1 MPKALEPGSDAE
13 RIVAEEESLLG
24 RVQKRLTAPLRED
37 GGIALNYDQE
47 LIDLRD
53 QVAEAKPEDVA
64 PLVEQMTRASAIA
77 ARRGR
82 GRELPVDPASPYF
95 AHLRLREGG
104 KERDVLIGKRGLIDR
119 AAGVQIVDWR
129 NAPVS
134 RIYYRYDE
142 GDDYDESLPGGRLE
156 GTVEVR
162 RNVAIAA
169 GHLRRIGCPQ
179 GTFVADAHGD
189 WWEADGAARPLL
201 AGGQGT
207 AARPPRA
214 EPASRRPH
222 ARGRLGVDRGPVPRA
237 DKRLPE
243 IAALID
249 RHQFDLITQ
258 PETGVVVIEGGAGS
272 GKTTVALHRVAYLH
286 YQNPRRFRPRR
297 MLVIV
302 PTEALVRYVAG
313 VLPALGLFDVPV
325 VTARGWMRW
334 ARRRVVPSAPERYA
348 DETPAVVARAKK
360 HPALLGALE
369 QFALQRKQEAAA
381 AGKKRPSPLSVW
393 AELLTDRARLRAALP
408 GSEFADGE
416 VAEVVAWCARQQA
429 EPEER
434 LLRELDDPERARP
447 VDGRPL
453 DEGSVAGRLDLEDDP
468 LILRA
473 AQLLRGG
480 ITGPG
485 AERTLRYEHV
495 AIDEAQDL
503 SVAEVKV
510 LLEATTP

>member
-1 MPKALEPGSDAE
+1 MPKSIEPGSEAA
-13 RIVAEEESLLG
+13 RIVMEEHGVLA
-24 RVQKRLTAPLRED
+24 RVRERLSGERA
-37 GGIALNYDQE
+37 GGGEIGLDYDQE

-64 PLVEQMTRASAIA
+64 PLVEQMTRVSAVA

-95 AHLRLREGG
+95 AHLKLRENQR
-104 KERDVLIGKRGLIDR
+104 ERDVLIGKRGLIDR

-142 GDDYDESLPGGRLE
+142 GDDFDEPLPGGRLE

-179 GTFVADAHGD
+179 GTFVSDARGD
-189 WWEADGAARPLL
+189 WWEADGMARPLL

-286 YQNPRRFRPRR
+286 YQNP
-297 MLVIV
+297 
-302 PTEALVRYVAG
+302 
-313 VLPALGLFDVPV
+313 
-325 VTARGWMRW
+325 
-334 ARRRVVPSAPERYA
+334 
-348 DETPAVVARAKK
+348 
-360 HPALLGALE
+360 
-369 QFALQRKQEAAA
+369 
-381 AGKKRPSPLSVW
+381 
-393 AELLTDRARLRAALP
+393 
-408 GSEFADGE
+408 
-416 VAEVVAWCARQQA
+416 
-429 EPEER
+429 
-434 LLRELDDPERARP
+434 
-447 VDGRPL
+447 
-453 DEGSVAGRLDLEDDP
+453 
-468 LILRA
+468 
-473 AQLLRGG
+473 
-480 ITGPG
+480 
-485 AERTLRYEHV
+485 
-495 AIDEAQDL
+495 
-503 SVAEVKV
+503 
-510 LLEATTP
+510 

>member
-1 MPKALEPGSDAE
+1 
-13 RIVAEEESLLG
+13 
-24 RVQKRLTAPLRED
+24 
-37 GGIALNYDQE
+37 
-47 LIDLRD
+47 
-53 QVAEAKPEDVA
+53 
-64 PLVEQMTRASAIA
+64 
-77 ARRGR
+77 
-82 GRELPVDPASPYF
+82 
-95 AHLRLREGG
+95 
-104 KERDVLIGKRGLIDR
+104 
-119 AAGVQIVDWR
+119 
-129 NAPVS
+129 
-134 RIYYRYDE
+134 
-142 GDDYDESLPGGRLE
+142 
-156 GTVEVR
+156 
-162 RNVAIAA
+162 
-169 GHLRRIGCPQ
+169 
-179 GTFVADAHGD
+179 
-189 WWEADGAARPLL
+189 
-201 AGGQGT
+201 
-207 AARPPRA
+207 
-214 EPASRRPH
+214 
-222 ARGRLGVDRGPVPRA
+222 
-237 DKRLPE
+237 
-243 IAALID
+243 
-249 RHQFDLITQ
+249 
-258 PETGVVVIEGGAGS
+258 
-272 GKTTVALHRVAYLH
+272 
-286 YQNPRRFRPRR
+286 
-297 MLVIV
+297 

-416 VAEVVAWCARQQA
+416 VAEVGAWCARQQD
-429 EPEER
+429 EPEEM

-510 LLEATTP
+510 LLEATTPARSVTLGGDAAQRLVFDNAFRDFDGLLREAGYARTVVRPLGLAYRSTHEVMKLARAVLGPLAPPDPPVARPGDPVELHRFDELGAAVAVLADALRSVMARERMAQVALIARHAAQADAWWAALRPADVPSLRRVRREDFSFKPGIDVTEVAQVKGLEFDYVVLIDASARSYP